1 MIIPSESLKKYNSKE
16 EEEDDE
22 NEPAKWV
29 YRGKRDE

>member
-1 MIIPSESLKKYNSKE
+1 MIIPSESLKKYNSK